1 MEPQWKEQRDY
12 FLMASTGLGPRVL
25 TCGAF
30 AGAGEGSSLST
41 AMGLR
46 GCSGIP
52 VSPTLNPAR
61 MWLIQGQHWALWPAF
76 PAAGSVLGHRVLVVT
91 VPCLAQKCS
100 RSGRFILGRTILGRT
115 PVSPSPHTQR
125 GVIQPFLAFLAGG
138 GPCYGGTTGEWWDGA
153 I

>member
-1 MEPQWKEQRDY
+1 MLLMEPQWREQRDY

-25 TCGAF
+25 TRGAF

-52 VSPTLNPAR
+52 VPPTLSPAR

-76 PAAGSVLGHRVLVVT
+76 PAAGSALGHRVLVVT
-91 VPCLAQKCS
+91 SALFGSEMQQVRQVYFGENTSFP
-100 RSGRFILGRTILGRT
+100 F
-115 PVSPSPHTQR
+115 PHTQR

-138 GPCYGGTTGEWWDGA
+138 GPCYGGTMGEWWDGA